1 MKNKKKSICIIS
13 AFYNEEENL
22 ENFIKEISKIKS
34 RLNRSGYLMN
44 LVLINDGSVDRSAE
58 IVKKNIKSQKF
69 IRLVNLKKNYGHQI
83 AIYLGLK
90 VFKSDFYGV
99 LDSDCQHDP
108 NFFIKMLKHL
118 KKNDLDLVQMKKKYG
133 NYENYFKKLLSRIFY
148 FIFSK
153 ISNIRIDPGSS
164 DFYFF
169 NYKLRNK
176 IINSNISKLFLRGF
190 IHFNSKN
197 KDYLKY
203 LPNKRLKGVSKYNL
217 IKQLDFAFTA
227 IYLYGNKIFKTSFI
241 LFIIVNICM
250 ITLTFLKNSFFSH
263 LILGQTIYLISLL
276 FFTFIN
282 CLIIF
287 SIINIEK
294 KKLINHRYKI
304 IK

>member
-34 RLNRSGYLMN
+34 NFNKRGYLMN

-58 IVKKNIKSQKF
+58 IVKKIIKSQKF

-83 AIYLGLK
+83 AIYSGLK
-90 VFKSDFYGV
+90 IFRADFYGV
-99 LDSDCQHDP
+99 LDSDCQHNP
-108 NFFIKMLKHL
+108 SFFIKMLKHL
-118 KKNDLDLVQMKKKYG
+118 KKKDLDLVQMKKKYG
-133 NYENYFKKLLSRIFY
+133 NYENSTKKLLSRIFY

-153 ISNIRIDPGSS
+153 ISNIKIDAGSS

-176 IINSNISKLFLRGF
+176 IISTNISKLFLRGF

-203 LPNKRLKGVSKYNL
+203 LPKKRLKGISKYNL

-227 IYLYGNKIFKTSFI
+227 IYLYGNKIFKTSFL
-241 LFIIVNICM
+241 LFIIANICL
-250 ITLTFLKNSFFSH
+250 ITLTFLNNSFFFH
-263 LILGQTIYLISLL
+263 LIFGQTIYLISLL

-282 CLIIF
+282 CLTIF

-294 KKLINHRYKI
+294 KKLINHKYKI